1 MSPDDVRDPTIDRRS
16 ATPTVG
22 IMKGPSPMSVD
33 SLPTASVPP
42 ADAPYR
48 DASRSPAERALDLLA
63 RMNRD
68 EKVAQLGA
76 AWPAEVSDGMTFD
89 RDKAQQ
95 VLADG
100 IGQITRISGST
111 LMTAEA
117 AARMGNDIQ
126 RFLVERTRLGI
137 PAILH
142 EESLHGLTALD
153 SVVHPQS
160 IGLAATWEPE
170 RIERMSTLIGE
181 AARAR
186 GARLVL
192 APVFDLARDPRW
204 GRTEETYGEDT
215 YLVTA
220 LGTAYVRGIQAQG
233 VLCCGKHFVGH
244 GMSEGGLNRAPVHL
258 GARELREQHMLP
270 FEAAVRQE
278 HIGTMMHAYHE
289 IDGVPCMASHELLTG
304 ILRDEWGF
312 EGVVVAD
319 YDGINELILSHRITD
334 DQAVAAA
341 MTLRAGLDQELP
353 RTLAYGEPL
362 KRALA
367 DGLVDEATLDLSV
380 GRVLRLKFELGLFE
394 SPYVDATAAAV
405 DSTEERTLALDSAR
419 KSIVLLENDGTL
431 PLPPDVARVALIG
444 PSADDARNH
453 LGDYAHQLHV
463 DTLLRSRDALS
474 SAIPVAETLRPSRAS
489 ERTPTVLDEL
499 RARLGEGRV
508 AFARGCG
515 LLDGSDEDI
524 AAAADVAA
532 DAEVAVLVLGERSGL
547 TDDALCGETRDRL
560 HLGLPGRQQELLRA
574 VVATGTPVVLV
585 LMSGRPLAVAWAAEH
600 CAAVLHAWVPG
611 DYGAPAIV
619 DVLTGVANPGGKLPI
634 SVPRHVGQVPIYYSH
649 RPTGG
654 HTNWNVEY
662 VDGSNLPLWP
672 FGFGRSYTSFELSDM
687 RLDTAEIAP
696 DGEVEVSVT
705 VRNSGERAGDEVVQL
720 YVRDVAASLT
730 RPLKELRGFARV
742 SLEPGERRTVTF
754 TLAAEQLAF
763 VDVPGRWLV
772 EPGAF
777 RLMVGTSSVD
787 LPLEAMLVVSGNA
800 RIIESRER
808 YLTGVRVR

>member
-1 MSPDDVRDPTIDRRS
+1 MSKDVSDSRILDSRS
-16 ATPTVG
+16 AIPAVG
-22 IMKGPSPMSVD
+22 NVKGKPPMSVD
-33 SLPTASVPP
+33 SVASAPAPTL
-42 ADAPYR
+42 DALYR
-48 DASRSPAERALDLLA
+48 DPGRSPAERAADLLDH
-63 RMNRD
+63 MTRD

-76 AWPAEVSDGMTFD
+76 AWPAEVSDGITFD
-89 RDKAQQ
+89 PDKARAA
-95 VLADG
+95 LAQG

-111 LMTAEA
+111 LLAAEA
-117 AARMGNDIQ
+117 ATRMGNDIQ
-126 RFLVERTRLGI
+126 RFLIERTRLGI

-160 IGLAATWEPE
+160 IGLAATWEPD
-170 RIERMSTLIGE
+170 RLERMGQLIGK

-192 APVFDLARDPRW
+192 SPVFDLARDPRW

-220 LGTAYVRGIQAQG
+220 MGAAYVRGVQAHG
-233 VLCCGKHFVGH
+233 VLCCGKHFVAH
-244 GMSEGGLNRAPVHL
+244 GMSEGGMNRAPVHL
-258 GARELREQHMLP
+258 GARELREQQMLP

-278 HIGTMMHAYHE
+278 RIGTMMHAYHE
-289 IDGVPCMASHELLTG
+289 IDGVPCMASHELLTE

-319 YDGINELILSHRITD
+319 YDGINELILSHRVTD

-362 KRALA
+362 RRAL
-367 DGLVDEATLDLSV
+367 DEGLVDEATLDLAV
-380 GRVLRLKFELGLFE
+380 MRVLRLKFELGLFE
-394 SPYVDATAAAV
+394 SPYTEPAGASVDQAP
-405 DSTEERTLALDSAR
+405 ERALALESAR
-419 KSIVLLENDGTL
+419 KSLVLLENDGTL
-431 PLPPDVARVALIG
+431 PLASDLGRVALIG
-444 PSADDARNH
+444 PSADDARNQ

-463 DTLLRSRDALS
+463 ETLLRNRDVLS
-474 SAIPVAETLRPSRAS
+474 SAIPVADSLQPSRAS
-489 ERTPTVLDEL
+489 DGMPTVLDEL
-499 RARLGEGRV
+499 RARLGEARV
-508 AFARGCG
+508 AYAAGCG

-524 AAAADVAA
+524 AAAVDVAA
-532 DAEVAVLVLGERSGL
+532 AADVAVLVMGERSGL

-560 HLGLPGRQQELLRA
+560 DLGLPGRQQELLQA
-574 VVATGTPVVLV
+574 VAATGTPVVLV
-585 LMSGRPLAVAWAAEH
+585 LMSGRPLAVAWAAQH

-611 DYGAPAIV
+611 EHGAQAIV
-619 DVLTGVANPGGKLPI
+619 DILTGVASPGGKLPI
-634 SVPRHVGQVPIYYSH
+634 SVPRTVGQVPIFYSH

-672 FGFGRSYTSFELSDM
+672 FGFGRSYTTFELSDL
-687 RLDTAEIAP
+687 RLSSTEIPA
-696 DGEVEVSVT
+696 DGEVEVSAT
-705 VRNSGERAGDEVVQL
+705 VRNTGERAGDEVVQL
-720 YVRDVAASLT
+720 YVRDVEASLT
-730 RPLKELRGFARV
+730 RPVKELRGFARV
-742 SLEPGERRTVTF
+742 TLEPGEARTVSF

-772 EPGAF
+772 EPGEF
-777 RLMVGTSSVD
+777 RLMVGTSSAD
-787 LPLEAMLVVSGNA
+787 LPLETSLTVGGTA
-800 RIIESRER
+800 RHLDARSR
-808 YLTGVRVR
+808 YLTPVRVR

>member
-1 MSPDDVRDPTIDRRS
+1 
-16 ATPTVG
+16 
-22 IMKGPSPMSVD
+22 MSVD

-48 DASRSPAERALDLLA
+48 DPGRSPTERTADLLG

-76 AWPAEVSDGMTFD
+76 AWPAEVSDGETFD
-89 RDKAQQ
+89 PAKARTA
-95 VLADG
+95 LAQG

-111 LMTAEA
+111 LLTAEP

-126 RFLVERTRLGI
+126 RFLVEHTRLGI

-142 EESLHGLTALD
+142 EESLHGLTAFD

-160 IGLAATWEPE
+160 IGLAATWEPQ
-170 RIERMSTLIGE
+170 RIERMGQFIGL

-192 APVFDLARDPRW
+192 SPVFDLARDPRW

-215 YLVTA
+215 YLVTTMGA
-220 LGTAYVRGIQAQG
+220 AYVRGVQAQG
-233 VLCCGKHFVGH
+233 VLCCGKHFVAH
-244 GMSEGGLNRAPVHL
+244 GMSEGGMNRAPVHL

-270 FEAAVRQE
+270 FEVAVRQE
-278 HIGTMMHAYHE
+278 RIGTMMHAYHE
-289 IDGVPCMASHELLTG
+289 IDGVPCMASHELLTS

-319 YDGINELILSHRITD
+319 YDGINELILSHRVTD
-334 DQAVAAA
+334 DRSVAAA

-367 DGLVDEATLDLSV
+367 DNLVDEATLDLAVS
-380 GRVLRLKFELGLFE
+380 RVLRMKFELGLFE
-394 SPYVDATAAAV
+394 SPYTDPAGATI
-405 DSTEERTLALDSAR
+405 DGTQERALALESAR
-419 KSIVLLENDGTL
+419 KSMVLLENDGTL
-431 PLPPDVARVALIG
+431 PLAPEVGRVALIG

-463 DTLLRSRDALS
+463 ETLLRNREVLS
-474 SAIPVAETLRPSRAS
+474 SAIPVADSLQPSRAS
-489 ERTPTVLDEL
+489 EQIPTVLAEL

-508 AFARGCG
+508 SYARGCG

-524 AAAADVAA
+524 AAAVDIAGAA
-532 DAEVAVLVLGERSGL
+532 DVAVLVMGERSGL

-560 HLGLPGRQQELLRA
+560 DLGLPGRQQELLEA

-585 LMSGRPLAVAWAAEH
+585 LMSGRPLAVTWAAEH

-611 DYGAPAIV
+611 EMGAQAIV

-634 SVPRHVGQVPIYYSH
+634 SVPRSAGQLPVYYSH

-654 HTNWNVEY
+654 HSNWNIEY

-672 FGFGRSYTSFELSDM
+672 FGFGRSYTSFELSDL
-687 RLDTAEIAP
+687 RLDATEITAE
-696 DGEVEVSVT
+696 GEVAVSVT
-705 VRNSGERAGDEVVQL
+705 VRNLGDRAGDEVLQL

-730 RPLKELRGFARV
+730 RPVKELRGFARV
-742 SLEPGERRTVTF
+742 DLEPGQSRSVTF
-754 TLAAEQLAF
+754 SLAAEQLAY
-763 VDVPGRWLV
+763 VDVPGQWLI
-772 EPGAF
+772 EPGEF
-777 RLMVGTSSVD
+777 RLMVGTSSAD
-787 LPLEAMLVVSGNA
+787 LPLEATLSVTGEPIVTRQRS
-800 RIIESRER
+800 R
-808 YLTGVRVR
+808 YLTAVDVS